1 VTVANE
7 AEKRVLKAMAA
18 KYKASRTPDERLADE
33 MVEHF
38 GDMAEVTA
46 RRLRD
51 EFAADGWVVVGV
63 TYKTDGHA
71 AIELWRTDLADA
83 ARKGNDAS

>member
-7 AEKRVLKAMAA
+7 AELHVLKAMAE
-18 KYKASRTPDERLADE
+18 KYKNSRTPEDRLADE
-33 MVEHF
+33 MALLF
-38 GDMAEVTA
+38 GDIAWTTA
-46 RRLRD
+46 KRLTD
-51 EFAADGWVVVGV
+51 DFATDGWVVVGV

-83 ARKGNDAS
+83 AREGA